1 MRRLRKI
8 AYNFSVTLLVL
19 LVYFGAI
26 APVWADGSGSSLSPK
41 EFLRSGVTA
50 FQAGDYRTAV
60 ERFTAAIDADR
71 EYSAAYSDRCLTY
84 IYLEDYP
91 AAVQD
96 CTQALQ
102 FNPRDTEAYLNR
114 GLAYHH
120 LRQPVDAIADYNQ
133 LLQLKSDDFRA
144 YYNRGLARAEQLA
157 YREAIVDYGAALRQV
172 SPLAHSLLGEIHND
186 RGLAQ
191 LGLEHWPQAIADF
204 TQAIQFS
211 SGDIRAYYNRGCA
224 YHHQGNLMAALD
236 DFTRV
241 LEIAPSYAQAYLSR
255 GLLQQ
260 QIGNTESAIADL
272 QQAAQLFQT
281 QGAMV
286 AYQQTLDLLAKLQ
299 GSNLAIG

>member
-8 AYNFSVTLLVL
+8 AYGFSVALLTF
-19 LVYFGAI
+19 LVCFGLI
-26 APVWADGSGSSLSPK
+26 APVWADGSDGSLSPK
-41 EFLRSGVTA
+41 DSLRLGVTA
-50 FQAGDYRTAV
+50 FQEGDYLT
-60 ERFTAAIDADR
+60 AIDQFSKAIDTDST
-71 EYSAAYSDRCLTY
+71 YSNAYSDRCLTY

-114 GLAYHH
+114 GLAYHR
-120 LRQPVDAIADYNQ
+120 LGQPAEAVADYNQ
-133 LLQLKSDDFRA
+133 LLKLKPDDFRA
-144 YYNRGLARAEQLA
+144 YYNRGLARAEQLS
-157 YREAIVDYGAALRQV
+157 YREAIVDYGEALRQV
-172 SPLAHSLLGEIHND
+172 SPLAHSLLAEVHND

-211 SGDIRAYYNRGCA
+211 SSDIRAYYNRGCA
-224 YHHQGNLMAALD
+224 YHHQGNLMASLG

-241 LEIAPSYAQAYLSR
+241 LEIAPTHAQAYLSR

-260 QIGNTESAIADL
+260 QIGDTEAAIADL
-272 QQAAQLFQT
+272 QQAAQFFRT
-281 QGAMV
+281 QGAMI